1 MRFATNIFPNVPM
14 PEIVAWG
21 REAEAAGFELIGI
34 PDSPLL
40 VRETYVTCVAIA
52 TATERVGISPLVTN
66 PVTRHPSVAAAALM
80 ALDELAPGRVSV
92 AVGTGDSAAHMV
104 GRPSAR
110 LREVAAYVDA
120 LRGLLRGETVS
131 WEGAEFAS
139 SWPGRESRRDIK
151 IWMSCPGPR
160 SMALAGQVADG
171 VVSGFGMRPENIE
184 FVKERV
190 SEGARSIGRDPDEI
204 EIWWHPIVALAPAW
218 ADEVLV
224 GLSVHF
230 LFEHGLEGKQVPEA
244 LHEPLRIMHEEMG
257 DWRGSDQFSPAL
269 AVRAKSLGVYDYLFE
284 REGGFAGSAQDL
296 RDRVGA
302 LGEAGADNLILAP
315 YGDGRRIMAR
325 LAAEV
330 LPYF

>member
-1 MRFATNIFPNVPM
+1 MRFATNIFPNVSM
-14 PEIVAWG
+14 PEIVEWG

-40 VRETYVTCVAIA
+40 VRETYATCLAIA
-52 TATERVGISPLVTN
+52 VATDRVGISPMVTN
-66 PVTRHPSVAAAALM
+66 PVTRHPSVAASALM

-92 AVGTGDSAAHMV
+92 AIGTGDSAAHMV
-104 GRPSAR
+104 GRSSAH
-110 LREVAAYVDA
+110 LSEVVEYVEA
-120 LRGLLRGETVS
+120 LRGLIRGEPVV
-131 WEGAEFAS
+131 WKGAEFAL
-139 SWPGRESRRDIK
+139 SWPGREAQSDIK
-151 IWMSCPGPR
+151 IWMSCHGPR
-160 SMALAGQVADG
+160 SMVLAGQVADG
-171 VVSGFGMRPENIE
+171 VVSGFGMRPENIQ

-190 SEGARSIGRDPDEI
+190 AEGARSVGRDPGEI
-204 EIWWHPIVALAPAW
+204 EIWWHPIVTLAPAW

-230 LFEHGLEGKQVPEA
+230 LFEHGLDGKQVPED

-257 DWRGSDQFSPAL
+257 EWRGSDQFSPAL
-269 AVRAKSLGVYDYLFE
+269 AARAKSLGVYDYLFE

-296 RDRVGA
+296 RDRVSA
-302 LGEAGADNLILAP
+302 LETAGADKLILAP

-325 LAAEV
+325 LADEV